1 MNQRVLVG
9 ILKAVWAQAVVG
21 KRSCDK
27 VAVAFAKFLSRFGL
41 AATFSRL

>member
-1 MNQRVLVG
+1 MLVG